1 MYLYCVSEPP
11 PPPPKK
17 NGWVCNIIH
26 DSFSVAQGP
35 LPRYVGNDRSPA
47 LVTAIVQQLL
57 AYYTAI
63 NASELESPITCKDCL
78 KRIKKHGDPVR
89 LHGWGVELGQ

>member
-1 MYLYCVSEPP
+1 MYLYCVSAPP
-11 PPPPKK
+11 HSRAVKIMQH
-17 NGWVCNIIH
+17 NNIIH
-26 DSFSVAQGP
+26 GSFSVAQRP

-47 LVTAIVQQLL
+47 LVTAIVQQLVS
-57 AYYTAI
+57 YYTAI